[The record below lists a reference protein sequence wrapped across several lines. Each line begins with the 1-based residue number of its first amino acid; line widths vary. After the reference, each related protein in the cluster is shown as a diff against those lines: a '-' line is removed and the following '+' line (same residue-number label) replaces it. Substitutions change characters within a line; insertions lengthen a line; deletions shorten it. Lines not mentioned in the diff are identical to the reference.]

1 MQYIIYTTLLL
12 SAFIYTKALVLYDDE
27 NFAYVEDEP
36 NNIDRSQENNANVQS
51 FRNERI
57 LWPYPLNNKSDPI
70 NGNEK
75 PGSLENRQHL
85 SKLKVQ
91 NRKARF
97 GYWSYPQSPIVDMM
111 MQTFAVNY
119 SPANGNDPFDFLRDS
134 YPLPKGLSE
143 ISDEYDYVIVG
154 AGSSG
159 SVLASRLTED
169 KPRATVLVIEAGKP
183 EMLLS
188 DIPALA
194 HYLQQTDYV
203 WPYTMEHQPGVCMG
217 SEEQRCYVPR
227 GKAVGGSSVI
237 NHLIYARG
245 RPQDWDRIAADGNYG
260 WSYDEL
266 LPYYLMSERAELKKY
281 KKSSYHGRDGEMTV
295 ENVPFKTGLVE
306 AFLAAGR
313 SFGVSTIDYNDP
325 EQLGFG
331 YVQTITNKGH
341 RLSAA
346 KAFLHPHKRRKNLH
360 IITEARATKIVI
372 EPQSKRA
379 YAVEYIKNNIKRTVR
394 CRREI
399 ILSAGPVASPQLL
412 MLSGIGPKENLQT
425 LGIPVFN
432 DLKVGRSLYD
442 HISFPGVIFK
452 LNSTN
457 ASLLEPKVAT
467 LSNFMQWLQ
476 FGDGLL
482 TTPSGVEAIGY
493 LKTAYSDSNLPDIE
507 LASIGGSITLDAGG
521 AIRKSW
527 RISDKT
533 YNYAFAQLNHVD
545 TWQAIPTL
553 LQPKSKGYLELR
565 DTSPFS
571 HPKLYGNY
579 LTEPTD
585 LASLK
590 EAVNYVIKLGQSE
603 AFRKHGASLYLPPYP
618 TCSNYPSDSE
628 AYWECAIRTM
638 VVSQRDLTSTCKMG
652 PQTDP
657 DAVVDPELRVYG
669 VVGLRVVDAS
679 VIPRPISGKTNVA
692 EIMIGEKAADLIRKT
707 WLNVISV

>member
-1 MQYIIYTTLLL
+1 M
-12 SAFIYTKALVLYDDE
+12 
-27 NFAYVEDEP
+27 
-36 NNIDRSQENNANVQS
+36 
-51 FRNERI
+51 
-57 LWPYPLNNKSDPI
+57 
-70 NGNEK
+70 
-75 PGSLENRQHL
+75 
-85 SKLKVQ
+85 
-91 NRKARF
+91 
-97 GYWSYPQSPIVDMM
+97 
-111 MQTFAVNY
+111 
-119 SPANGNDPFDFLRDS
+119 
-134 YPLPKGLSE
+134 
-143 ISDEYDYVIVG
+143 
-154 AGSSG
+154 
-159 SVLASRLTED
+159 
-169 KPRATVLVIEAGKP
+169 
-183 EMLLS
+183 
-188 DIPALA
+188 
-194 HYLQQTDYV
+194 
-203 WPYTMEHQPGVCMG
+203 
-217 SEEQRCYVPR
+217 
-227 GKAVGGSSVI
+227 
-237 NHLIYARG
+237 
-245 RPQDWDRIAADGNYG
+245 
-260 WSYDEL
+260 
-266 LPYYLMSERAELKKY
+266 
-281 KKSSYHGRDGEMTV
+281 
-295 ENVPFKTGLVE
+295 E

-313 SFGVSTIDYNDP
+313 SFGVPTIDYNDP

-360 IITEARATKIVI
+360 IITEARATKVVI

-457 ASLLEPKVAT
+457 ASLMEPKVAT

-482 TTPSGVEAIGY
+482 TTPGGVEAIGY

-533 YNYAFAQLNHVD
+533 YNNAFAQLNHVD

-603 AFRKHGASLYLPPYP
+603 AFRRHGASLFLPPYP
-618 TCSNYPSDSE
+618 TCSNYPSDS
-628 AYWECAIRTM
+628 ATYWECAIRTM

-669 VVGLRVVDAS
+669 VVGLRVADAS

-707 WLNVISV
+707 WLNVIS